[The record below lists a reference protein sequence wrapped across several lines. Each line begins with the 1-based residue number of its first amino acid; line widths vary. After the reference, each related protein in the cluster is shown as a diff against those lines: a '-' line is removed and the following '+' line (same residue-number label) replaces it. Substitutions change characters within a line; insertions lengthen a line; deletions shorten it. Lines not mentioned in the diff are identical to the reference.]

1 MNFGLSFEQE
11 MIVDTVRSFVE
22 KEIYPHEAEVERTG
36 EVPLDLGHEI
46 RDKCIEAGYFAAN
59 ISEEFG
65 GGGLGHLD
73 FTLLERELGR
83 ASNGLAVFFG
93 RPSGILQA
101 CNEEQREKYLFPAVK
116 GEKFDALAMTEPG
129 AGSDVRGMQCSARPD
144 GSDWIINGS
153 KHFIS
158 HANIAD
164 FVIVFVATGEEETP
178 RGKKKKI
185 TCFLVDRG
193 TPGFEIRKG
202 YNSVSHRGYQNC
214 ILDFDNCRVPG
225 SQILGELNRG
235 FEVMN
240 DWLYATRLTVAAT
253 SVGRAR
259 RAFEYALPY
268 TVERRQFGQ
277 QI

>member
-1 MNFGLSFEQE
+1 MLHFGLSFEQE

-22 KEIYPHEAEVERTG
+22 NEIYPHEAEVERSG
-36 EVPLDLGHEI
+36 EVPLELGHEI

-101 CNEEQREKYLFPAVK
+101 CNEEQRDKYLFPAVK

-129 AGSDVRGMQCSARPD
+129 AGSDVRGMSCNAKPD

-178 RGKKKKI
+178 HH
-185 TCFLVDRG
+185 LL
-193 TPGFEIRKG
+193 PGR
-202 YNSVSHRGYQNC
+202 SR
-214 ILDFDNCRVPG
+214 R
-225 SQILGELNRG
+225 
-235 FEVMN
+235 
-240 DWLYATRLTVAAT
+240 TRLRN
-253 SVGRAR
+253 S
-259 RAFEYALPY
+259 
-268 TVERRQFGQ
+268 
-277 QI
+277 